1 MSLSPSR
8 LKTGERPLGG
18 AGAAGAV
25 GADMSALPAP
35 VQQLP
40 LCVDC
45 DGTLLRTD
53 LLHESVFLL
62 LKSSWSSLL
71 RLPLWLLRGRAH
83 LKQQVA
89 ERVTVDAAS
98 LPYNEEVVAL
108 VKQARAEGRTTVL
121 ATASPR
127 RQAQQVADH
136 LGLFDQV
143 LATDGD
149 ENLKG
154 PHKAAQL
161 ERLFGRAGFVYVG
174 DSRAD
179 LPVWA
184 ASGGAVVVSASGTL
198 EHEASKLAPV
208 VQTIRPA
215 GASIST
221 YLRAIRVHQWLKNLL
236 VFIPLLAA
244 HKAGGTPEALA
255 AVLAFFAF
263 GLCASAVY
271 VINDLLDL
279 PADRAHPRKRERPF
293 ASGAIPIAHGV
304 AMVPLL
310 LAGAA
315 AIASQLPLAFW
326 LTLGGYFLVTCLYSF
341 WLKNQ
346 VIVDVMLLTTLYT
359 LRIIAGGAATGIVPS
374 FWLLAFS
381 MSIFLSLAI
390 VKRYSE
396 MLMLIERNEVKATGR
411 GYLVSDMPVLM
422 SLGTAAGY
430 AAVLILALYVNSP
443 DVGALYPRQWALWM
457 VLPPLLYWISRV
469 WMKAQRGEMH
479 DDPVVFAATDR
490 QSWTLAAVIAL
501 ALSAA
506 TLT

>member
-1 MSLSPSR
+1 
-8 LKTGERPLGG
+8 
-18 AGAAGAV
+18 
-25 GADMSALPAP
+25 MSALPKP
-35 VQQLP
+35 SQLP

-53 LLHESVFLL
+53 LLHESLFLL
-62 LKSSWSSLL
+62 LKSSCLSIL
-71 RLPLWLLRGRAH
+71 RLPFWLLRGRAH
-83 LKQQVA
+83 FKQ
-89 ERVTVDAAS
+89 EISDRVTVDAS
-98 LPYNEEVVAL
+98 RLPYNDEVVEL
-108 VKQARAEGRTTVL
+108 VARARAEGRTTVL

-136 LGLFDQV
+136 LGLFDRV
-143 LATDGD
+143 VATDGD
-149 ENLKG
+149 QNLKG
-154 PHKAAQL
+154 PHKAAHL
-161 ERLFGRAGFVYVG
+161 EQLFGRAGFIYVG

-184 ASGGAVVVSASGTL
+184 ASGGAVVVSASGSL
-198 EHEASKLAPV
+198 EQAAAKLAPL

-215 GASIST
+215 GASLAT

-236 VFIPLLAA
+236 VFIPLFAA
-244 HKAGGTPEALA
+244 HKVSSTPEALA
-255 AVLAFFAF
+255 AVLAFFAY

-279 PADRAHPRKRERPF
+279 PADRAHARKRRRPF

-304 AMVPLL
+304 ALVPLL
-310 LAGAA
+310 LLGAA
-315 AIASQLPLAFW
+315 VISSQLPVAFW
-326 LTLGGYFLVTCLYSF
+326 LTLGGYFLLTCLYSF

-346 VIVDVMLLTTLYT
+346 VIVDVMLLTSLYT
-359 LRIIAGGAATGIVPS
+359 MRVIAGSAATGILPS

-381 MSIFLSLAI
+381 MFIFLSLAT

-396 MLMLIERNEVKATGR
+396 MLALVQHNQVKAAGR
-411 GYLVSDMPVLM
+411 GYMVSDMPVLM

-430 AAVLILALYVNSP
+430 IAILILALYVNSP
-443 DVGALYPRQWALWM
+443 DLGDLYPNVWALWM

-469 WMKAQRGEMH
+469 WMKAHRGEMH

-490 QSWTLAAVIAL
+490 QSWILATLIAC
-501 ALSAA
+501 ALWAA
-506 TLT
+506 TVS